1 MPRLADILSNTIPQ
15 IFHMKFEHNLSIAA
29 VGQALIQR
37 DLRSA
42 TEPRFWAIQKIL
54 KAADVSF
61 TNLETTIA
69 GPYGGWPTKSGLT
82 TAAPP
87 SVLDT
92 LSELGINALALSNNH
107 AFDFGQSGILSTL
120 QEVEQR
126 GFLHA
131 GTGRSLAA
139 AARGGVRDINGT
151 RVSLIAMDAGPG
163 TEAGLATNANG
174 HSPARPGLNG
184 QQVASVFMVEPSDME
199 RLRRIK
205 DAIGHQ
211 RLMPGY
217 RHITPENSKGSFQH
231 VPHVADDELFFYGLR
246 FKIGAEPSRVGLL
259 NASDLNRNLAAIAE
273 AKANGNFVVA
283 YLHHHHWEPRWEDVP
298 KWVGDFA
305 HQCIDA
311 GADIYL
317 SHGVPM
323 VQGIEIY
330 RDRPIFYSL
339 GNFIFHVPGDPST
352 WVHRDIWRSVV
363 ATCRF
368 KKGAIAE
375 IELAPIVIGDEAALD
390 ANDYSY
396 RDLPLLARSGEAE
409 DIIQRIAQRAAA
421 FGTTISFDGNVGRI
435 RI

>member
-1 MPRLADILSNTIPQ
+1 
-15 IFHMKFEHNLSIAA
+15 MKSEHNLNFAA

-54 KAADVSF
+54 KAADVAF

-69 GPYGGWPTKSGLT
+69 GPYGGWPTKAGLT

-87 SVLDT
+87 AVLDA

-107 AFDFGQSGILSTL
+107 AFDFGHNGILSTL

-139 AARGGVRDINGT
+139 ASRGGVRDINGT
-151 RVSLIAMDAGPG
+151 RVRLIAMDAGPG
-163 TEAGLATNANG
+163 SDAGLATNASS

-184 QQVASVFMVEPSDME
+184 QQVASVFMVEPGDME

-231 VPHVADDELFFYGLR
+231 VPHVEDDELFFYGLR
-246 FKIGAEPSRVGLL
+246 FKVGAAPSREGLL
-259 NASDLNRNLAAIAE
+259 NAGDLERNLEAIAK
-273 AKANGNFVVA
+273 ARANGEFVVA
-283 YLHHHHWEPRWEDVP
+283 YLHHHHWQPHWEDVP
-298 KWVGDFA
+298 KWACDFS
-305 HQCIDA
+305 HKCIDA

-339 GNFIFHVPGDPST
+339 GNFIFHVPGDPSS

-368 KKGAIAE
+368 KKGGIAE

-390 ANDYSY
+390 AKDYSH
-396 RDLPLLARSGEAE
+396 RDLPLLAGAREGE
-409 DIIQRIAQRAAA
+409 DIIQGIAQRAAA
-421 FGTTISFDGNVGRI
+421 FGTAIRFDGSVGRI